1 MGKRVADFCFLAI
14 VMSLVSI
21 IGEAQTIARD
31 ELPRG
36 VLIEKVAC
44 LNDNAQSYALYL
56 PSNYTPDK
64 KWAILYAFD
73 PFAQGK
79 VPVEIFRDAAER
91 FGFIV
96 VGSNNSQ
103 NNSGLQKLTE
113 TITAF
118 WTDSHAR
125 FSIDEKRLYA
135 TGLSGGAR
143 VANYF
148 AASCRGCVAGV
159 IACGAT
165 FTPNFPLD
173 RSLPFSIFGTVG
185 TDDFNYPELVKTF
198 EKLNEI
204 GITNRL
210 DVFDGRHGWLTK
222 DLTFDA
228 LEWMNLQAMK
238 SGRLERDKKFVESL
252 LAKQTNKAQTLAE
265 NGGFLEAAR
274 IYENITSDF
283 KDISETKNTSEKLA
297 EIKRQKSYKKLADE
311 EKDSF
316 DEQYK
321 RAKII
326 VAMGATLRDSTSN
339 KNAARQQVT
348 NEVESWRQKAKAS
361 ADSNER
367 RLARRILGQVFVET
381 YEAALYVNER
391 QKDYKTM
398 IANLELTRLINPQN
412 SNTLL
417 ELARAYAFGDRKK
430 DALDALTEAVKN
442 GFSDCAQIID
452 KVEWT
457 NLRQDK
463 QFQKIVGQMNCGE
476 KGI

>member
-1 MGKRVADFCFLAI
+1 MKRSGVKFCLLIIFL
-14 VMSLVSI
+14 SLVSI
-21 IGEAQTIARD
+21 IGEAQTIAKD

-36 VLIEKVAC
+36 VVIEKIVC
-44 LNDNAQSYALYL
+44 QNNNAQSYALYL
-56 PSNYTPDK
+56 PTNYTPDK

-79 VPVEIFRDAAER
+79 VPVEIFREAAEKY
-91 FGFIV
+91 GFIV

-103 NNSGLQKLTE
+103 NNSGFQKLTE
-113 TITAF
+113 IITAF
-118 WTDSHAR
+118 WKDSHAR
-125 FSIDEKRLYA
+125 FSIDEKRAYA
-135 TGLSGGAR
+135 AGLSGGAR

-165 FTPNFPLD
+165 FTPDFSLD
-173 RSLPFSIFGTVG
+173 KSLPFSIFGTVG
-185 TDDFNYPELVKTF
+185 VDDFNYPELVKTF
-198 EKLNEI
+198 VKLNKI
-204 GITNRL
+204 GSTNRL

-238 SGRLERDKKFVESL
+238 SGRMERDKKFVENL
-252 LAKQTNKAQTLAE
+252 LTKQTNKAQALAQTDH
-265 NGGFLEAAR
+265 FLEAAR
-274 IYENITSDF
+274 IYENIVSDF
-283 KDISETKNTSEKLA
+283 EDISVTKNVVEKLA
-297 EIKRQKSYKKLADE
+297 EIKRKKSYKKLADE

-316 DEQYK
+316 DEQYRLAK
-321 RAKII
+321 RII
-326 VAMGATLRDSTSN
+326 AMGEGFIDLSF
-339 KNAARQQVT
+339 KNTARQQVT
-348 NEVESWRQKAKAS
+348 GEVESWRQKAKAS

-417 ELARAYAFGDRKK
+417 ELARAYALGERKK
-430 DALDALTEAVKN
+430 DALDTLEEAVKN

-457 NLRQDK
+457 YLRSDK
-463 QFQKIVGQMNCGE
+463 QFQKIAGQMNCG
-476 KGI
+476 KRGI

>member
-1 MGKRVADFCFLAI
+1 MGKRVTEFCVLAT
-14 VMSLVSI
+14 VLSLVSI
-21 IGEAQTIARD
+21 IGEAQTVAKD

-36 VLIEKVAC
+36 VVIEKVAC
-44 LNDNAQSYALYL
+44 LNDNVQSYALYL
-56 PSNYTPDK
+56 PTNYNPDK

-91 FGFIV
+91 FGFII

-103 NNSGLQKLTE
+103 NNSGFQKLTE
-113 TITAF
+113 IITAF

-125 FSIDEKRLYA
+125 FSIDEKRVYA
-135 TGLSGGAR
+135 AGLSGGAR

-165 FTPNFPLD
+165 FTPDFSLD

-185 TDDFNYPELVKTF
+185 VDDFNYPELVKTF

-204 GITNRL
+204 GIINRL
-210 DVFDGRHGWLTK
+210 DVFDGWHGWLTK

-238 SGRLERDKKFVESL
+238 SGRMERDKKFVENL
-252 LAKQTNKAQTLAE
+252 QTKQTDKAQGLIQTDH
-265 NGGFLEAAR
+265 FLEAAR
-274 IYENITSDF
+274 IYENIISDF
-283 KDISETKNTSEKLA
+283 EDIFETKNAAEKLA
-297 EIKRQKSYKKLADE
+297 EIKRKKSYKKLADE

-316 DEQYK
+316 DEQYRLAK
-321 RAKII
+321 RII
-326 VAMGATLRDSTSN
+326 KMGEGFLDSSFKKT
-339 KNAARQQVT
+339 ALQQIT
-348 NEVESWRQKAKAS
+348 NEVEGWRQKAKAS
-361 ADSNER
+361 ADSSER

-398 IANLELTRLINPQN
+398 IANLELPRLINPQN

-417 ELARAYAFGDRKK
+417 ELARAYALGDRKK
-430 DALDALTEAVKN
+430 DALDALEEAIKN
-442 GFSDCAQIID
+442 GFSDCARIID
-452 KVEWT
+452 KAEWT
-457 NLRQDK
+457 NLRSDK
-463 QFQKIVGQMNCGE
+463 QFQKIAGQINCGK